1 MTFPAKAPVCIPEGG
16 TPIKRLLEELKLITV
31 IDHLQ
36 FIHAEPESTLNP
48 KPQTGDQ
55 KKS

>member
-48 KPQTGDQ
+48 KP
-55 KKS
+55 